1 MAAEKDL
8 EEDQDDEEDVEGEP
22 DDLDEE
28 VADF

>member
-1 MAAEKDL
+1 MKAENDL
-8 EEDQDDEEDVEGEP
+8 EEDQDDEDDVEGES